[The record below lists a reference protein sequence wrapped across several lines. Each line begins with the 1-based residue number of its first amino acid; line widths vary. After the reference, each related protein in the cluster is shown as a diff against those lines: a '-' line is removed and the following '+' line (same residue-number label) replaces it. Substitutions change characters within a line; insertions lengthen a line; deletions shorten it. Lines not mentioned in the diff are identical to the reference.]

1 MTRAATL
8 IFIGRFR
15 PESFLE
21 FVHHRAER
29 LALRTRLGTV
39 RRDRIEVFVTGEE
52 DLIDAFEIA
61 CTLGPLDCLVL
72 DHACVASDVAPDV
85 PVSCLGDQLGRRCA

>member
-8 IFIGRFR
+8 VFIGRFR

-29 LALRTRLGTV
+29 LALSIRLGTV
-39 RRDRIEVFVTGEE
+39 RRDRIEVFVTGEQ

-72 DHACVASDVAPDV
+72 DHARVANGFGAEV
-85 PVSCLGDQLGRRCA
+85 PVSHFGDQRRRWA

>member
-1 MTRAATL
+1 MTRGATL
-8 IFIGRFR
+8 VFLGQLQ

-29 LALRTRLGTV
+29 LGLCAGV
-39 RRDRIEVFVTGEE
+39 RSVRHDRIEIFVTGEQ

-72 DHACVASDVAPDV
+72 DHARVAGPGADPPLENRV
-85 PVSCLGDQLGRRCA
+85 RRRYA

>member
-1 MTRAATL
+1 MIRAATL

-15 PESFLE
+15 SKSFLD

-29 LALRTRLGTV
+29 LALGTRLGTV

-52 DLIDAFEIA
+52 DLIDAFEKA
-61 CTLGPLDCLVL
+61 CSLGPHDCLVL
-72 DHACVASDVAPDV
+72 DHARVANGVGTDV
-85 PVSCLGDQLGRRCA
+85 PVSCPGDQPGRCCA

>member
-29 LALRTRLGTV
+29 LALSTRLETV

-61 CTLGPLDCLVL
+61 CTLGPIDCLVL
-72 DHACVASDVAPDV
+72 DHERVANVVDKDV
-85 PVSCLGDQLGRRCA
+85 PISRFGEQLGRRCA

>member
-1 MTRAATL
+1 MTGAATL

-29 LALRTRLGTV
+29 LGLRTGLGAV

-72 DHACVASDVAPDV
+72 DHARVANVVGKDV
-85 PVSCLGDQLGRRCA
+85 PVSRFGEQLGRHCA

>member
-1 MTRAATL
+1 MTRATTL

-29 LALRTRLGTV
+29 LALGTRLGTV
-39 RRDRIEVFVTGEE
+39 RPDRIEVFVTGEE

-72 DHACVASDVAPDV
+72 DHARVANGVGPEV
-85 PVSCLGDQLGRRCA
+85 PASHFGDQCGRRRA

>member
-29 LALRTRLGTV
+29 LALSTRLETV

-61 CTLGPLDCLVL
+61 CTLGPIDCLVR
-72 DHACVASDVAPDV
+72 DHQRVANVVDKDV
-85 PVSCLGDQLGRRCA
+85 PISRFGEQLGRRCA